1 MIRNSPPS
9 KVWDRGEYRRDS
21 SNCGRIDFL
30 GIPLDNC
37 TLEQA
42 VALIATAMRSR
53 TRLQHGD
60 VNVAKFVAFRTDA
73 ELRRCTAESD
83 LICADGMAIVWGG
96 RLLGLPLPERVTGID
111 LMVAVLDVCN
121 REGFRPYF
129 LGARQDVV
137 LETVRRI
144 QLSYPN
150 VQIAGSRNGYF
161 RKEDEP
167 GIVADIKAARADC
180 LFVGMSSPLKETFL
194 NRYRDLL
201 GVPVQIG
208 VGGSFDVLAGHVRR
222 APRWVQSVGLE
233 WLFRLSQEP
242 GRLWRR
248 YLTTN
253 TQFCGILML
262 AVARRAGQR
271 CSAWLSR

>member
-9 KVWDRGEYRRDS
+9 KVWDRGEHRGD

-42 VALIATAMRSR
+42 VALVTTAMRSR

-73 ELRRCTAESD
+73 ELHRCTAESD

-233 WLFRLSQEP
+233 WFFRLSQEP